1 MRRFGAAIGL
11 VLVLAGCTTPA
22 PLAAPAARFSWAD
35 IQPIIVPI
43 TYRDV
48 LGQKCRM
55 PDARVKAAFMA
66 ELKSAGAS
74 PQLIAQSQAEAA
86 RIDRAERKTPKE
98 YVCTA
103 ELFDSTEANAK
114 AALKAWSDLKGRG
127 S

>member
-1 MRRFGAAIGL
+1 MRRISAAIGL
-11 VLVLAGCTTPA
+11 ILVLAGCATPA
-22 PLAAPAARFSWAD
+22 PPAAPAAGFSWAD
-35 IQPIIVPI
+35 IEPIIVPLA
-43 TYRDV
+43 YRDV

-55 PDARVKAAFMA
+55 PEARVKRAFMA

-86 RIDRAERKTPKE
+86 RIERAERKTPKE